1 MLNNTSTNMIFKH
14 EFFETT
20 SVTDFLLKIKENPP
34 EGYPDK
40 TIPDTYTD
48 KPFLPTFKERKDYFL
63 NYCLKNP
70 AKFTIKG
77 YYYEL
82 VRLYKNKG
90 PIYISAIK
98 SALDYINERYDC
110 SDFVMLGIIRLLYQF
125 KDNQLLDSIIIEYAE
140 NTLLQFKYWPDEPGI
155 DSMCTWTE
163 NHQIMFLS
171 NEYLAGQLF
180 PDTIFSNS
188 GMTGMQKMEHAR
200 KRILQ
205 WLELRFKTGFSEW
218 LSHIYYD
225 EDITALVNLVD
236 FCNDLIISK
245 KAEIVLNC
253 LLYDI
258 ALNSFKGCFSSTH
271 GRSYANEK
279 RSALCEST
287 IDTAKLLFGMGIFS
301 NADNMS
307 AVTLAISTKY
317 RMPKVL
323 YNVACDTPE
332 EIINKQRMGLKL
344 NELKKWGLSINNP
357 DDVMVL
363 LSLEAYTHPK
373 TINATMK
380 LFDTFNWWE
389 NNFFSMFKSKRNFL
403 SIARR
408 IKMLPVVAK
417 IFEKDITRN
426 TREEVNIYTYKTPD
440 YMLSCAQDYRKG
452 YGGDQQHIWQAT
464 LGPEAVCFTTHPGSY
479 ENTSTGYW
487 VGSGTLPRVAQ
498 IKNLV
503 IAIYK
508 ISTMPGLYKTN
519 KLFFTHAWFP
529 ANKFDTIHEQNGWAF
544 AQKGNAYIALYSQYP
559 YRWNTASSEKN
570 ELITDGKE
578 NIWICQM
585 GSQANDGNFNSFINS
600 ILNTQLYFR
609 KLHVNI
615 ISPSLGN
622 ISFGWTDPLKH
633 NCKSIDLSNYKRYEN
648 PYSSADFPPD
658 KIAITCNDSW
668 LKLDFERGICKAD
681 TFV

>member
-1 MLNNTSTNMIFKH
+1 
-14 EFFETT
+14 
-20 SVTDFLLKIKENPP
+20 
-34 EGYPDK
+34 
-40 TIPDTYTD
+40 
-48 KPFLPTFKERKDYFL
+48 
-63 NYCLKNP
+63 
-70 AKFTIKG
+70 
-77 YYYEL
+77 
-82 VRLYKNKG
+82 
-90 PIYISAIK
+90 
-98 SALDYINERYDC
+98 
-110 SDFVMLGIIRLLYQF
+110 
-125 KDNQLLDSIIIEYAE
+125 
-140 NTLLQFKYWPDEPGI
+140 
-155 DSMCTWTE
+155 
-163 NHQIMFLS
+163 
-171 NEYLAGQLF
+171 
-180 PDTIFSNS
+180 
-188 GMTGMQKMEHAR
+188 
-200 KRILQ
+200 
-205 WLELRFKTGFSEW
+205 
-218 LSHIYYD
+218 
-225 EDITALVNLVD
+225 
-236 FCNDLIISK
+236 
-245 KAEIVLNC
+245 
-253 LLYDI
+253 
-258 ALNSFKGCFSSTH
+258 
-271 GRSYANEK
+271 
-279 RSALCEST
+279 
-287 IDTAKLLFGMGIFS
+287 MGIFS

-344 NELKKWGLSINNP
+344 NELKKWRLSINNP

-408 IKMLPVVAK
+408 IKMLPVIAK

-585 GSQANDGNFNSFINS
+585 GDRATDGSFDSFIS
-600 ILNTQLYFR
+600 SMLRTKVYFR
-609 KLHVNI
+609 KLKVHI

-633 NCKSIDLSNYKRYEN
+633 NGKSIDLSNYKRYEN

-658 KIAITCNDSW
+658 EIAITCNDSW